1 MTTALTLNDGARGL
15 ATPGATPAA
24 PRRIEIPPT
33 PMPRVRGLVLSGLAF
48 AGVFVFGAGAW
59 SVLAPLE
66 SAAMAPGV
74 VESESNRK
82 TIQHL
87 EGGII
92 GSILVKDGD
101 HVVAGQPLIRL
112 DDTKPRTQLGALEGQ
127 LWDAR
132 AREARLIAERD
143 GLPQVTYPATLLA
156 QRDDAT
162 VRAVL
167 SGQDKIFE
175 TRRQLLDSKVSQLRQ
190 RIGQVK
196 EEIVGYQAQETAA
209 KKRIGLINEEIS
221 GLKQLVD
228 KGLERKPRLLALQR
242 DLAEI
247 EGRRGDLVAQV
258 ARAQQTI
265 AESEVS
271 ILKEQNDAQNE
282 VATQL
287 RDTQQKIHELTEQMQ
302 AAKDV
307 LARIE
312 VKAPE
317 AGTVTDLKVHTPG
330 GVINAGEPLMD
341 LVPESDQ
348 LVVTVQVRPE
358 DIDVVHPG
366 LPAQVRLLPYK
377 LRRVPPL
384 DGTVTYV
391 SADRMVDKKTERPYY
406 VAKIKVDE
414 EMLAKMPEVEMVPG
428 MSAETM
434 IKTGERTVAAY
445 ALSPILDSFH
455 RAFREK

>member
-1 MTTALTLNDGARGL
+1 
-15 ATPGATPAA
+15 
-24 PRRIEIPPT
+24 
-33 PMPRVRGLVLSGLAF
+33 MPRVRGLVLAGLAF
-48 AGVFVFGAGAW
+48 TGIFVFGAGAW
-59 SVLAPLE
+59 SLVASLE
-66 SAAMAPGV
+66 SAAMAQGV
-74 VESESNRK
+74 VESESSRK

-92 GSILVKDGD
+92 GRILVNDGD

-127 LWDAR
+127 LWDAQ

-143 GLPQVTYPATLLA
+143 GLPKVSYPATLLER
-156 QRDDAT
+156 RDDPTIAS
-162 VRAVL
+162 VL

-175 TRRQLLDSKVSQLRQ
+175 TRRELLNSKVSQLRE

-196 EEIVGYQAQETAA
+196 EEIVGYQAQESAA
-209 KKRIGLINEEIS
+209 KKRIGLINEEIA

-247 EGRRGDLVAQV
+247 EGHRGDLAAQV

-271 ILKEQNDAQNE
+271 ILKEQNDSQND
-282 VATQL
+282 VANQL
-287 RDTQQKIHELTEQMQ
+287 RETQQKIHELTEQIQ
-302 AAKDV
+302 AAQDV

-317 AGTVTDLKVHTPG
+317 AGTITDLKVHTPG

-341 LVPESDQ
+341 LVPEQDK

-358 DIDVVHPG
+358 DIDVVRPG

-377 LRRVPPL
+377 MRRVPPI

-391 SADRMVDKKTERPYY
+391 SADRIVDKRTERPYY

-414 EMLAKMPEVEMVPG
+414 KMLADMPDVEMVPG

-445 ALSPILDSFH
+445 ALSPILDGFH

>member
-1 MTTALTLNDGARGL
+1 MSALTVPNQARAL
-15 ATPGATPAA
+15 APAA
-24 PRRIEIPPT
+24 PPRLPALPPVPAT
-33 PMPRVRGLVLSGLAF
+33 PMRRVRGLVRIGAALI
-48 AGVFVFGAGAW
+48 GVFVIGSGVWAAF
-59 SVLAPLE
+59 APLE

-74 VESESNRK
+74 VEPESSRK

-112 DDTKPRTQLGALEGQ
+112 DDTKARTTVAALSGQ
-127 LWDAR
+127 LSDAQ
-132 AREARLIAERD
+132 AREARLVAERD
-143 GLPQVTYPATLLA
+143 GLPKVRYPATLLA
-156 QRDDAT
+156 RRDDPVIAAAL
-162 VRAVL
+162 R
-167 SGQDKIFE
+167 GQDQIFE
-175 TRRQLLDSKVSQLRQ
+175 TRRQLLDSKIEMLRE

-196 EEIVGYQAQETAA
+196 EEIVGYQAQEAAA
-209 KKRIGLINEEIS
+209 KRRISLINEEIS
-221 GLKQLVD
+221 GLKQLVE

-247 EGRRGDLVAQV
+247 EGHRGDLVAQV

-265 AESEVS
+265 AESEVN
-271 ILKEQNDAQNE
+271 ILKERNDSQNE

-287 RDTQQKIHELTEQMQ
+287 RDTQQKIHELTEQIQ
-302 AAKDV
+302 AATDV

-312 VKAPE
+312 VRAPE
-317 AGTVTDLKVHTPG
+317 AGTITDLKVHTPG

-341 LVPESDQ
+341 LVPESDR
-348 LVVTVQVRPE
+348 LIVSVQVRPE
-358 DIDVVHPG
+358 DIDVVRPG

-377 LRRVPPL
+377 MRRVPPL
-384 DGTVTYV
+384 DGTVSYV

-406 VAKIKVDE
+406 VAKIRVDE
-414 EMLAKMPEVEMVPG
+414 RMLAQMPEVEMVPG

-434 IKTGERTVAAY
+434 IQTGERTVAAY